1 MRWWRREAITGPRL
15 AYELDDSAMV
25 ESLGGKGVL
34 LTTYKWLRNNDFVA
48 DG

>member
-25 ESLGGKGVL
+25 ESHGGKEVL
-34 LTTYKWLRNNDFVA
+34 LRNRNNDLVA